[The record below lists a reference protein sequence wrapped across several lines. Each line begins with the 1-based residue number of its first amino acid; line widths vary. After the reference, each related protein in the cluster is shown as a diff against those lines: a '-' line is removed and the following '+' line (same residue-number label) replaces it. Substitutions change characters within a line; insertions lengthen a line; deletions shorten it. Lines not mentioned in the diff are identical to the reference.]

1 MYRSTNLN
9 NVSHY
14 ELVQGGEQEASGLVP
29 RQELAQHSFF
39 EHKSPLAGRME
50 EGPMISARSTFLFVC
65 VVVVSLAMVASA
77 APAGDFTA
85 RYSLG
90 APAAAGEA
98 VQITIS
104 LAVANNTSSDIT
116 NATIAL
122 HDRSEEHTSELQSPD
137 HLVCRLL
144 LEKKKKNR
152 SCLT

>member
-1 MYRSTNLN
+1 
-9 NVSHY
+9 
-14 ELVQGGEQEASGLVP
+14 
-29 RQELAQHSFF
+29 
-39 EHKSPLAGRME
+39 
-50 EGPMISARSTFLFVC
+50 MISARSTFLFVC

-122 HDRSEEHTSELQSPD
+122 HDPRAARVTYGSLNGLSLPAGAATRVSGSFKVPRSLYESWQKGSSPAMSVSFSD
-137 HLVCRLL
+137 ANGAPVRTFI
-144 LEKKKKNR
+144 EF
-152 SCLT
+152 

>member
-1 MYRSTNLN
+1 
-9 NVSHY
+9 
-14 ELVQGGEQEASGLVP
+14 
-29 RQELAQHSFF
+29 
-39 EHKSPLAGRME
+39 
-50 EGPMISARSTFLFVC
+50 MISARSTFLFVC

-116 NATIAL
+116 K
-122 HDRSEEHTSELQSPD
+122 SWQKGSSPAMSVSFSD
-137 HLVCRLL
+137 ANGAPVRTFI
-144 LEKKKKNR
+144 EF
-152 SCLT
+152 